1 LFARD
6 VEKSYNV
13 DVTITK
19 YSFFL
24 DNGGSVPRD
33 CVKCEHNQLD
43 YIELENTICRM
54 LWIFRETG
62 LENEMEY
69 LIRMKLITIT
79 MTINNNL
86 FL

>member
-1 LFARD
+1 
-6 VEKSYNV
+6 
-13 DVTITK
+13 
-19 YSFFL
+19 
-24 DNGGSVPRD
+24 
-33 CVKCEHNQLD
+33 
-43 YIELENTICRM
+43 M